1 MKVSKKNIIIA
12 ALSILLVFVAA
23 GCAAVSNFIST
34 LRGELVGND
43 YVIEEFDNFGNRVL
57 SVTGDKITM
66 SCETDSNGEPTS
78 YIDITI
84 DGYEWQHVGST
95 LVFAQ
100 NGIDMITDFQLPD
113 DIQTSAGSSTG
124 LMAVDKYINH
134 YRNLFGKK
142 LIVIVSSQN
151 GTPIGLFQG
160 DNCYMEVP
168 ANLPKTTRL
177 NIDGKA
183 VYIHRGNV
191 DIMPAAMFNSGR

>member
-113 DIQTSAGSSTG
+113 DIQTSAGTSTG
-124 LMAVDKYINH
+124 LMGVDKFVNH

-151 GTPIGLFQG
+151 GTPIGLLAGCGTHLQSAMQSSESVRQ
-160 DNCYMEVP
+160 NTM
-168 ANLPKTTRL
+168 KTWPT
-177 NIDGKA
+177 
-183 VYIHRGNV
+183 
-191 DIMPAAMFNSGR
+191 